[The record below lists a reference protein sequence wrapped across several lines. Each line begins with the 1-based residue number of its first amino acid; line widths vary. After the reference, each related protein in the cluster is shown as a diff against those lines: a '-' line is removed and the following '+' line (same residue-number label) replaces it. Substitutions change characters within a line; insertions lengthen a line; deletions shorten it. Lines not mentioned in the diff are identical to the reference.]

1 MGKNTTNPE
10 LLNINIR
17 ISGLV
22 VDLPEDWAYAGDL
35 LAAVGWGW
43 LSLHAHCKNFF
54 QMVDSQSAGPII
66 QS

>member
-1 MGKNTTNPE
+1 MA
-10 LLNINIR
+10 
-17 ISGLV
+17 
-22 VDLPEDWAYAGDL
+22 DLPEDWAYAGDL

-43 LSLHAHCKNFF
+43 LSLHVHCKNFF

>member
-1 MGKNTTNPE
+1 M
-10 LLNINIR
+10 
-17 ISGLV
+17 

-35 LAAVGWGW
+35 LAAVEWGW
-43 LSLHAHCKNFF
+43 LSLHAHCKSFF

>member
-1 MGKNTTNPE
+1 MISNNTKPG
-10 LLNINIR
+10 LINIIR
-17 ISGLV
+17 ILGFMD
-22 VDLPEDWAYAGDL
+22 DLPEDWAYAADL